1 MQQFKIIEQK
11 LEQFIRRF
19 YVNALIKGLI
29 IFFAVGVLAVLAI
42 LALEYF
48 LWLSSTGRLIL
59 FYLAITFE
67 AILFFKL
74 ILTPLLKLTRIS
86 KGIDYNQ
93 ASEIIGKHF
102 HEVSDKLT
110 NILQLKQNDEDN
122 DLIIA
127 SIEQKSKELKPVP
140 FQLAIDFKQNLKYA
154 KFAIIPVLIILAI
167 WVSGQGESFSSSYE
181 RVVNYKNFYEPPAP
195 FKFVILNEDLNAEE
209 GQSFQLK
216 VTTVGDISPE
226 EAKIHIGDEAYFLK
240 PTSDNEFVYEFKNV
254 EGNQSF
260 HLSANEV
267 KSQNFNLS
275 ALEIPVI
282 EDFKM
287 HLNFPKYTR
296 QNDKSI
302 SGTGNAVVPEGTT
315 ITWRV
320 SANST
325 ENIQFQS
332 EDTTAFFTTD
342 ESQFNFKFLSRK
354 TLNYQISTSNSHFEN
369 YENLSY
375 NIKVIKDEYPK
386 IKLEQKQDSVDLD
399 QNYFYGKLTDDY
411 GLTRLQ
417 LVYYPVN
424 RRDSTQRVQLPVSK
438 SNYSEFTFAFPND
451 ELDFEPGQAYE
462 YYFQVHDNDKVNG
475 RKSSK
480 SEIFSFRKKTKSE
493 EDAENLN
500 RQNKSIEKLSEELKK
515 KKEDQKEFKDLK
527 NVQKENSKLNYSEKQ
542 KLEKF
547 VKRQKQQMQMMKDY
561 NQQLKEDLKNLDEE
575 SQDKDKEQ
583 LEERLEK
590 NQEQLEKNKELLDE
604 LDKLRDK
611 IDQEELN
618 EKLDEYENESEKQ
631 EKNLEQ
637 LLELTKRYYVEKKTE
652 KLAKQLD
659 ELSKKQ
665 KELSEDEDNN
675 SDKQEEL
682 NKEFQDLKKE
692 LEELEEKNQ
701 ELDSPMEIGKDEKL
715 EQEIE
720 DTQSEAKEEL
730 ENSEQEKNSKEEQ
743 QESKSDAQNQ
753 QQKAAEKMK
762 EMSQKMRQSMMSGG
776 MEQTAED
783 AEMLRQILENLI
795 TFSIQQEDLM
805 SEFDGISNSNPS
817 YANKLR
823 RQAELRENFKHVD
836 DSLYALAMRTPMIT
850 ESVNNKI
857 TDINFNIEKTLER
870 LAENEVRLGTSN
882 QQYTMMYANELA
894 NMLDGALDQ
903 MQMQMNASGSGKGK
917 SGKGKSGDKPGDQLS
932 DIIKSHEELQKQ
944 MQGQEEKGKG
954 KKPGEGEKSGGNQSG
969 GESSQSSQGESGK
982 QGENGKNSQGENGS
996 SGSNGGDENSG
1007 KDGKEGSKMGDSEQM
1022 SGEIYEIY
1030 KKQQE
1035 LRNQLENEIKR
1046 QGLDA
1051 ESRSLNKS
1059 LDKLEQELLMKGFSS
1074 DVLKQMENVKHQLL
1088 KLEEAANRQ
1097 GQDSKREAETNRKN
1111 FSPNQKNWEEKAKEY
1126 FNTTEIL
1133 NRQQLPL
1140 QPEYKQLIKK
1150 YFDGEDD

>member
-29 IFFAVGVLAVLAI
+29 IFFAVGVLAFLAI
-42 LALEYF
+42 LGLEYF
-48 LWLSSTGRLIL
+48 LWLNSTGRLIL

-67 AILFFKL
+67 ALLFYKL
-74 ILTPLLKLTRIS
+74 ILIPILKLTRIS
-86 KGIDYNQ
+86 KGIDFNQ

-110 NILQLKQNDEDN
+110 NILQLKQNNQDN

-127 SIEQKSKELKPVP
+127 SIEQKSVELKPVP

-154 KFAIIPVLIILAI
+154 KFAIIPVLIIFAI

-195 FKFVILNEDLNAEE
+195 FKFVILNENLNAEE
-209 GQSFQLK
+209 GKSFSLK
-216 VTTVGDISPE
+216 VTTVGEISPE

-240 PTSDNEFVYEFKNV
+240 PKSDNEFVYEFKDIK
-254 EGNQSF
+254 GNQSF
-260 HLSANEV
+260 YLTANEV
-267 KSQNFNLS
+267 KSKNFKIS

-287 HLNFPKYTR
+287 RMDFPEYTR
-296 QNDKSI
+296 QNDKTV
-302 SGTGNAVVPEGTT
+302 SGTGNAVVPEGTK
-315 ITWRV
+315 ITWNV
-320 SANST
+320 SAKST
-325 ENIQFQS
+325 EKIQFQS
-332 EDTTAFFTTD
+332 EDSTQNFKNED
-342 ESQFNFKFLSRK
+342 SQFSFEYLSRK
-354 TLNYQISTSNSHFEN
+354 TLNYQISTSNTYFEN

-386 IKLEQKQDSVDLD
+386 IKLEQKQDSVNSD

-424 RRDSTQRVQLPVSK
+424 ESDSTQVKKLPISN
-438 SNYSEFTFAFPND
+438 SNYSEFTYAFPN
-451 ELDFEPGQAYE
+451 EKLDFEPGQTYE
-462 YYFQVHDNDKVNG
+462 YYFQVYDNDQVNG

-480 SEIFSFRKKTKSE
+480 SEIFSFRKKTESE
-493 EDAENLN
+493 EDSENLN
-500 RQNKSIEKLSEELKK
+500 RQNESIEKLSEELKK
-515 KKEDQKEFKDLK
+515 KKEDKKEFKDLK
-527 NVQKENSKLNYSEKQ
+527 NFQKENSKLNYSEKQ

-575 SQDKDKEQ
+575 SKDQDKEN

-590 NQEQLEKNKELLDE
+590 NQEQLEKNQKLLDE

-611 IDQEELN
+611 IDQEDLN

-652 KLAKQLD
+652 KLAQKLD
-659 ELSKKQ
+659 ELS
-665 KELSEDEDNN
+665 E
-675 SDKQEEL
+675 KQEEL
-682 NKEFQDLKKE
+682 SKDENNNSEEQKKLNNEFQDLKKE
-692 LEELEEKNQ
+692 LEDLEEKNE
-701 ELDSPMEIGKDEKL
+701 ELDAPMEIGKDEDLEKEVEESQSDAKENL
-715 EQEIE
+715 EDSEDQEKSEEEQE
-720 DTQSEAKEEL
+720 
-730 ENSEQEKNSKEEQ
+730 N
-743 QESKSDAQNQ
+743 SKSDAEKQ
-753 QQKAAEKMK
+753 QQNAAKKMK
-762 EMSQKMRQSMMSGG
+762 EMSQKMSQSMMSGG

-795 TFSIQQEDLM
+795 TFSIQQENLM
-805 SEFDGISNSNPS
+805 SEFEGISNSNPA
-817 YANKLR
+817 YASKLR

-857 TDINFNIEKTLER
+857 SDINFNIEKTLER

-882 QQYTMMYANELA
+882 QQYTMMYSNELA
-894 NMLDGALDQ
+894 NLLDGALDQ

-932 DIIKSHEELQKQ
+932 DIIKSHDELQKQ
-944 MQGQEEKGKG
+944 MQGQGQKGKG
-954 KKPGEGEKSGGNQSG
+954 KGEKPGEGEKSGGNQSG
-969 GESSQSSQGESGK
+969 GQSGKSSQGESGK
-982 QGENGKNSQGENGS
+982 EGQNGESSGGENGKSGGENGD
-996 SGSNGGDENSG
+996 GNGEGEKN
-1007 KDGKEGSKMGDSEQM
+1007 GSKMGDSEQM

-1035 LRNQLENEIKR
+1035 LRDQLEDEIKR
-1046 QGLDA
+1046 QGLDSK
-1051 ESRSLNKS
+1051 SRNLNKS

-1074 DVLKQMENVKHQLL
+1074 DVLKQMEEVKHQLL
-1088 KLEEAANRQ
+1088 KLEKAANQQ
-1097 GQDSKREAETNRKN
+1097 GQDSKRQAETNQKD
-1111 FSPNQKNWEEKAKEY
+1111 FSPNQKNWEEKAKDY

-1140 QPEYKQLIKK
+1140 QPEYKELIKK
-1150 YFDGEDD
+1150 YFDGE

>member
-1 MQQFKIIEQK
+1 MQQFKIIQEK

-29 IFFAVGVLAVLAI
+29 IFFAVGILAFLAI

-48 LWLSSTGRLIL
+48 LWLNSTGRLIL

-67 AILFFKL
+67 VLLFYRL
-74 ILTPLLKLTRIS
+74 ILIPILKLTRIS
-86 KGIDYNQ
+86 KGIDYNK
-93 ASEIIGKHF
+93 ASQIIGKHF
-102 HEVSDKLT
+102 QEVSDKLT
-110 NILQLKQNDEDN
+110 NILQLKQEDQDN

-167 WVSGQGESFSSSYE
+167 WISGQGESFSSSYE

-195 FKFVILNEDLNAEE
+195 FKFVILNKNLNAEE

-216 VTTVGDISPE
+216 VSTIGDIVPE

-240 PTSDNEFVYEFKNV
+240 STSGNEFVYEFKNV
-254 EGNQSF
+254 VGNQTF
-260 HLSANEV
+260 HLTANEV
-267 KSQNFNLS
+267 KSKNFNLS
-275 ALEIPVI
+275 ALEIPII

-287 HLNFPKYTR
+287 NLEFPKYTR
-296 QNDKSI
+296 QKDKSI
-302 SGTGNAVVPEGTT
+302 SGTGNAVVPEGTK
-315 ITWRV
+315 ITWEV
-320 SANST
+320 KANST
-325 ENIQFQS
+325 EKIKFQS
-332 EDTTAFFTTD
+332 KDTTQFFKS
-342 ESQFNFKFLSRK
+342 EGSQFSFDFLSRK
-354 TLNYQISTSNSHFEN
+354 TLNYQVSTSNSHFEN
-369 YENLSY
+369 YENLNY

-386 IKLEQKQDSVDLD
+386 IKLSKKQDSIDLD
-399 QNYFYGKLTDDY
+399 QQYFYGKLTDDY
-411 GLTRLQ
+411 GLTRLK
-417 LVYYPVN
+417 LVYYPIN
-424 RRDSTQRVQLPVSK
+424 NRDSIQRVQLPVSN
-438 SNYSEFTFAFPND
+438 SNYSEFTYAFPNND
-451 ELDFEPGQAYE
+451 LNFEPGQAYE
-462 YYFQVHDNDKVNG
+462 YYFQVYDNDQFNG

-480 SEIFSFRKKTKSE
+480 SEIFNFRKKTEIE
-493 EDAENLN
+493 EDAENLD
-500 RQNKSIEKLSEELKK
+500 RQKKSIEKLSEELKK
-515 KKEDQKEFKDLK
+515 KKEDKKEFKDLK
-527 NVQKENSKLNYSEKQ
+527 NLQKQNSKLNYSEKQ

-547 VKRQKQQMQMMKDY
+547 VKRQKQQMQIMKDY
-561 NQQLKEDLKNLDEE
+561 NKQLKEDLKNLDEKSE
-575 SQDKDKEQ
+575 DKEKEQ

-590 NQEQLEKNKELLDE
+590 NQEQLDKNKELLDE
-604 LDKLRDK
+604 LDKLREK

-652 KLAKQLD
+652 KLAQQLD
-659 ELSKKQ
+659 KLSKKQ
-665 KELSEDEDNN
+665 DDLSKAEENN
-675 SDKQEEL
+675 SEKQDEL
-682 NKEFQDLKKE
+682 NKEFQELK
-692 LEELEEKNQ
+692 EELENLEKKNQ
-701 ELDSPMEIGKDEKL
+701 ELESPMEIGKDEDL
-715 EQEIE
+715 EKEVE
-720 DTQSEAKEEL
+720 ESQSEAKEKLEDSEEE
-730 ENSEQEKNSKEEQ
+730 ENSEKEQ
-743 QESKSDAQNQ
+743 QNSKSDAQNKQ
-753 QQKAAEKMK
+753 QNAAKKMK
-762 EMSQKMRQSMMSGG
+762 EMSQKMQQSMMAGG

-795 TFSIQQEDLM
+795 TFSIQQEELM
-805 SEFDGISNSNPS
+805 NEFEGISNSNPS

-850 ESVNNKI
+850 ESVNNRI
-857 TDINFNIEKTLER
+857 SDINFNIEKTLER

-903 MQMQMNASGSGKGK
+903 MQMQMSASGSGKGK

-944 MQGQEEKGKG
+944 MQGQGKKGKG
-954 KKPGEGEKSGGNQSG
+954 EKPGEGEKSGGNQSG
-969 GESSQSSQGESGK
+969 GQSGKSSEGESGK
-982 QGENGKNSQGENGS
+982 QGENGESSKGENGN
-996 SGSNGGDENSG
+996 SGSNGGDGNSG
-1007 KDGKEGSKMGDSEQM
+1007 KDGEEGSKMGDSEQM

-1046 QGLDA
+1046 LGLDA
-1051 ESRSLNKS
+1051 DSRNLNKS

-1074 DVLKQMENVKHQLL
+1074 EVLKQMENVKHQLL

-1097 GQDSKREAETNRKN
+1097 GQDSKRQAETNRKE
-1111 FSPNQKNWEEKAKEY
+1111 FIPNQKDWEEKAKEY

-1150 YFDGEDD
+1150 YFNGENN